1 MPSPFPGMDPFLE
14 HPDVFPDLHDRMIA
28 HLSEFLQAQLPAP
41 YFAKLGRRVWIEVTE
56 ATIGPDVSVLREN
69 PLPTEEED
77 SGGVTVAARPRARIR
92 PVVIKVPH
100 DERRE
105 PFAEIFVREG
115 DQLRLVTGIEV
126 LSLTNK
132 TPAEHGRDL
141 YLRKQQELIYS
152 KANLVEID
160 LLRGGEHSTAC
171 PKRRILRKA
180 GPFDYHVCIHRFDN
194 LEDFFIYPVR
204 MDERLPELEIPLLPQ
219 DGAVA
224 VDLQAV
230 LDRCYDAGPYRRE
243 IRYKGDQ
250 LVPPLTPEQAQ
261 WAGGFFPQTTR

>member
-28 HLSEFLQAQLPAP
+28 HLSESLQTQLPQP

-56 ATIGPDVSVLREN
+56 RTIGPDISMRREKQE
-69 PLPTEEED
+69 PRHEEAT
-77 SGGVTVAARPRARIR
+77 GGGLAVATRPRTR
-92 PVVIKVPH
+92 PVVITVPQ

-105 PFAEIFVREG
+105 PFVEIYTGQE
-115 DQLRLVTGIEV
+115 DQLRLVACIEI

-132 TPAEHGRDL
+132 TPGEHGRDL
-141 YLRKQQELIYS
+141 YLRKQQELLYS
-152 KANLVEID
+152 KVHLVEID

-171 PKRRILRKA
+171 RKKRILKKV
-180 GPFDYHVCIHRFDN
+180 GPIDYHVCIHRFDN

-204 MDERLPELEIPLLPQ
+204 LEERLPEIEIPLLPQ
-219 DGAVA
+219 DGAVS

-230 LDRCYDAGPYRRE
+230 FDRCYDAGPYRRE
-243 IRYKGDQ
+243 IRYEKDQ
-250 LVPPLTPEQAQ
+250 PVPPLTPEQAQ
-261 WAGGFFPQTTR
+261 WAKSFLPRKP